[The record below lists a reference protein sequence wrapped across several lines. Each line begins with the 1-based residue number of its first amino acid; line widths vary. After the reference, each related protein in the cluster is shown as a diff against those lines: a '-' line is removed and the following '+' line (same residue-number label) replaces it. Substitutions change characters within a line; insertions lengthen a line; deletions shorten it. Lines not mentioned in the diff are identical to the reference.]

1 MKKQEEQN
9 DAIEVK
15 DVCISYKMLNDI
27 TVKDNLFRKK
37 EKKEAFE
44 AIKHVSFS
52 VKKGGILEL

>member
-27 TVKDNLFRKK
+27 TVKDNLF
-37 EKKEAFE
+37 
-44 AIKHVSFS
+44 
-52 VKKGGILEL
+52 